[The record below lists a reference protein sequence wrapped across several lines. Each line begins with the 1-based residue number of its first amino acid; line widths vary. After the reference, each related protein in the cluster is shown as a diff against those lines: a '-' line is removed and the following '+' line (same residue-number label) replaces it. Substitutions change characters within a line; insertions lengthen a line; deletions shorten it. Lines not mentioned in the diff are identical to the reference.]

1 MEKDENLDLSRYIV
15 EGVLLVIFGAI
26 GCVGNLMCI
35 IIFSQKF
42 AQKSFHHLMLS
53 LAIFDLLYVLMS
65 IMLFGLPTLYPE
77 VRQVAWYAYLV
88 PVMLPMAQVGLTGSI
103 YLTVAI
109 SIERYATV
117 VHPFFK
123 MSHSWSSFNYILPV
137 AAFSIIY
144 NIPKFFELTTET
156 RMFTKVTNIS
166 SPTNLYNLTE
176 VSEFQSLKTSVE
188 MTVVVATNLRQ
199 NPYYVQIYVVYMNL
213 LLNGLI
219 PLVSLV
225 ILNTLVYL
233 RLREFS
239 QCVEASKRNQSVQSR
254 EVMLAKISCLIVA
267 VFIVCHS
274 IRWIPNIFELQQ
286 GASRKE
292 DLVWPPWVQYTIHL
306 SHLLTV
312 INSSVNFYIYFL
324 KHHKGHI
331 FRGFL
336 PKGWFGP
343 ARGSDAFCSQNG
355 DTVLT
360 NTRGNSKKTQLFL
373 QDGK

>member
-286 GASRKE
+286 GGK
-292 DLVWPPWVQYTIHL
+292 HL
-306 SHLLTV
+306 
-312 INSSVNFYIYFL
+312 
-324 KHHKGHI
+324 
-331 FRGFL
+331 
-336 PKGWFGP
+336 
-343 ARGSDAFCSQNG
+343 
-355 DTVLT
+355 
-360 NTRGNSKKTQLFL
+360 
-373 QDGK
+373 